1 MTHVN
6 NNVLNILLGH
16 YFSPR
21 DTGNYNQ
28 AYQWNT
34 KCYSLVQSMVAQV
47 AQPVLVSLIQI
58 LCVAGATMPIATL
71 FSNMIISKGRSGTF
85 FWCTFSLGVVQIG
98 VMMMLWRQGITR
110 MVEAYTALNV
120 VWLGVW
126 LFFVRRLTGYGL
138 RMFLRD
144 VMPFALAAA
153 AVMSAVHYATL
164 SISNLWLLLGTRFV
178 R

>member
-47 AQPVLVSLIQI
+47 AQPVLVSW
-58 LCVAGATMPIATL
+58 ATSRADRPM
-71 FSNMIISKGRSGTF
+71 
-85 FWCTFSLGVVQIG
+85 C
-98 VMMMLWRQGITR
+98 
-110 MVEAYTALNV
+110 
-120 VWLGVW
+120 
-126 LFFVRRLTGYGL
+126 
-138 RMFLRD
+138 
-144 VMPFALAAA
+144 
-153 AVMSAVHYATL
+153 SA
-164 SISNLWLLLGTRFV
+164 R
-178 R
+178 

>member
-47 AQPVLVSLIQI
+47 AQPVLVSL
-58 LCVAGATMPIATL
+58 GNEP
-71 FSNMIISKGRSGTF
+71 GRQTDVF
-85 FWCTFSLGVVQIG
+85 RK
-98 VMMMLWRQGITR
+98 MMRLS
-110 MVEAYTALNV
+110 
-120 VWLGVW
+120 
-126 LFFVRRLTGYGL
+126 RR
-138 RMFLRD
+138 
-144 VMPFALAAA
+144 
-153 AVMSAVHYATL
+153 S
-164 SISNLWLLLGTRFV
+164 
-178 R
+178 